1 LKAAEWFRRGRLVMV
16 SPVRGDHRRIQAEI
30 PLIVLSR
37 FPGPALKRKAD
48 KSDEDD
54 EGEKWDNPIRH
65 GQLHSGRL
73 SWRPLSFADVPF
85 YSLATYVS
93 EAIGH
98 AGPPNLIL

>member
-1 LKAAEWFRRGRLVMV
+1 MRAISSRLSAATAR
-16 SPVRGDHRRIQAEI
+16 P
-30 PLIVLSR
+30 IVGIIFIWRDLH
-37 FPGPALKRKAD
+37 ALPKRKAD